1 MVDGTDSFFPSTGR
15 ASGRLSAQRAQ
26 RRVEAVLVNATGPGT
41 WRFELGTTASLEP
54 GSLRVIAGEIALE
67 TEDALVFRLSGKPG
81 ERVVFS
87 FRTRR

>member
-1 MVDGTDSFFPSTGR
+1 VVNGEAAAFAAGGRSTAALRGR
-15 ASGRLSAQRAQ
+15 RGEN
-26 RRVEAVLVNATGPGT
+26 RVEGHLVRGGGAGT

-54 GSLRVIAGEIALE
+54 GSLRVIAGEVALL
-67 TEDALVFRLSGKPG
+67 TEDALVFKLSGRPG